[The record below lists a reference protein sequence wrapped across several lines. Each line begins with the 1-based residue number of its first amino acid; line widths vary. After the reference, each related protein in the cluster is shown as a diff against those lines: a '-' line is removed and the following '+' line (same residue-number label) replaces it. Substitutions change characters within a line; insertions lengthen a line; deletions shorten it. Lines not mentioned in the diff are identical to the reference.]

1 MIMLSI
7 EDVLLIAKKLIER
20 FGGTFG
26 IRNKGLLE
34 SSLNNAFQ
42 TFDGE
47 ELYKTDVEKIAVISY
62 SIIRNHPMIDG
73 NKRLGIS
80 VLLILCKLNNII
92 LEYTREEAVDL
103 AVRIAEGSIDI
114 EDVVEWIKKHEKK

>member
-26 IRNKGLLE
+26 IRDKGLLE
-34 SSLNNAFQ
+34 SSLNSAFQ

-47 ELYKTDVEKIAVISY
+47 ELYKTNVEKIAVISY
-62 SIIRNHPMIDG
+62 SIIRNHPLIDG

-103 AVRIAEGSIDI
+103 AIRIAEGSIDI

>member
-62 SIIRNHPMIDG
+62 SIIRNHPLIDG

-103 AVRIAEGSIDI
+103 AIRIAEGSIDI

>member
-26 IRNKGLLE
+26 IRDKGLLE

-62 SIIRNHPMIDG
+62 SIIRNHPLIDG

-92 LEYTREEAVDL
+92 LEYTREGAVDL
-103 AVRIAEGSIDI
+103 AIRIAEGSIDI

>member
-26 IRNKGLLE
+26 IRDKGLLE

-62 SIIRNHPMIDG
+62 SIIRNHPLIDG

-103 AVRIAEGSIDI
+103 AIRIAEDSIDI

>member
-42 TFDGE
+42 TFDGD

-62 SIIRNHPMIDG
+62 SIIRNHPLIDG

>member
-7 EDVLLIAKKLIER
+7 EDLLLIAKKLIER

>member
-7 EDVLLIAKKLIER
+7 EDLLLIAKKLIER

-62 SIIRNHPMIDG
+62 SIIRNHPLIDG

>member
-26 IRNKGLLE
+26 IRDKGLLE

-62 SIIRNHPMIDG
+62 SIIRNHPLIDG

-103 AVRIAEGSIDI
+103 AIRIAEGSIDI